1 MKRAAKIRT
10 TSIHWSTATTAYAS
24 MLSSMVSM
32 NVSCASAL
40 QNDNVL
46 KAQRI
51 YEHSMFG
58 LNNILKRFSVFSP

>member
-1 MKRAAKIRT
+1 
-10 TSIHWSTATTAYAS
+10 
-24 MLSSMVSM
+24 MVSM